1 MARGRLVERGRTAC
15 RIRVLGHGLV
25 ALLGLGL
32 VCAQIWTRL
41 QVVATGYALSD
52 TRHLLQTLEAE
63 QRRLEAEWSRL
74 TASGRLTQL
83 ARQRLGLGLPRA
95 GQVKQVKTV
104 RQER

>member
-1 MARGRLVERGRTAC
+1 MPHSSPARRW
-15 RIRVLGHGLV
+15 LGHGLV

-74 TASGRLTQL
+74 TASGRLTRL
-83 ARQRLGLGLPRA
+83 AHQRLGLGLPRA

-104 RQER
+104 KTVRQDR